1 MSRIGNAPIKVPEG
15 VEVNVSNE
23 NVINVKGKLG
33 STFFK
38 KLIHPLKFQLKMVK

>member
-23 NVINVKGKLG
+23 NVINVKDRIRETFQKG
-33 STFFK
+33 S
-38 KLIHPLKFQLKMVK
+38 IH